1 MEKILDLPLDE
12 KTVRQ
17 LKIGET
23 VYLNG
28 VFFTARDEAHVKALE
43 YAKHGKKI
51 PYDFKGLA
59 IYHCGPIM
67 TKEGGKWKVIAAGPT
82 TSTRMN
88 SLEPMFIEKFRV
100 SAIIG
105 KGGMSKP
112 TVDAM
117 QKFRC
122 VYLAFTGGAAVLAA
136 KGIKEVL
143 GVEWLELGMPE
154 ALWALVG
161 EKFGP
166 LTVTIDAH
174 GNSLYE
180 DVMKEVEKNIPRAK
194 EILKI

>member
-43 YAKHGKKI
+43 YAKYGKKV

-67 TKEGGKWKVIAAGPT
+67 AKEGDKWKVIAAGPT

-88 SLEPMFIEKFRV
+88 SLEPMFIEKFRI

-117 QKFRC
+117 QKFGC
-122 VYLAFTGGAAVLAA
+122 AYLAFTGGAAVLAA

-161 EKFGP
+161 DKFGP

-194 EILKI
+194 KILKI